1 MLRRRFSHPVAHSIM
16 GAISTVLA
24 AATAL
29 TLLAVPAR
37 GTASAG
43 QGRDLYSVP
52 DPLPSA
58 PPGTIIR
65 SEPIAAPRGATAWRV
80 LYHSESVDGRDI
92 AVSGVIVAPQ
102 GKAPKATV
110 PKGGR
115 PVVTWAHGTT
125 GLADSCT
132 PSKAENVASKLPYV
146 DAMVE
151 AGYVV
156 AATDYEGLGTPGLHP
171 YLVGESEGRGVLDA
185 ARAARALDRTR
196 AGKDL
201 LVFGHSQG
209 GHAALFAGEIAAR
222 YAPEE
227 RILGVVAAAP
237 AADLDVIL
245 PAAGAIKQAAG
256 FLVMGA
262 KGIHAAYPQADPAAV
277 LSPDALAKSGIVE
290 EECVGAVVKTFAG
303 TSTAV
308 VAHNPLEVAPWG
320 DLIHASSAGNHPAG
334 APVLVVQGEA
344 DRLVLPILSDAWVRK
359 ACAAGDAVD
368 YRTYPGADHGSVI
381 PAARTDVLEWLAA
394 RAKGDAV
401 TNGCSA

>member
-1 MLRRRFSHPVAHSIM
+1 MLRRRFSHPGAHSIM
-16 GAISTVLA
+16 PALSTVLVTA
-24 AATAL
+24 MAL
-29 TLLAVPAR
+29 TLLA

-43 QGRDLYSVP
+43 QARDLYSVP

-65 SEPIAAPRGATAWRV
+65 SERIAAPQGATAWRV

-92 AVSGVIVAPQ
+92 AVSGVIVAPE
-102 GKAPKATV
+102 GKA

-132 PSKAENVASKLPYV
+132 PSKDENVASKLPYV

-277 LSPDALAKSGIVE
+277 LSPDALAKSRIVE

-381 PAARTDVLEWLAA
+381 VAARTDVLEWLAA